1 MNNMARKR
9 FFAWSPL
16 RALMTS
22 VGAKIVA
29 RDAVDFLINYLE
41 DQATEITKKSI
52 TFAKHAHRKKITDSD
67 IELAI
72 KSL

>member
-1 MNNMARKR
+1 MARKR

-22 VGAKIVA
+22 VGAKIVS
-29 RDAVDFLINYLE
+29 RDAVDYLIGHLE
-41 DQATEITKKSI
+41 EEATEITKKSI
-52 TFAKHAHRKKITDSD
+52 TFAKHARRKKITDSD
-67 IELAI
+67 IVLAI